1 MKQRIEYIDLA
12 KGICISLVVLLH
24 VYGDL
29 SGTVIKIMN
38 LFHMPLF
45 FFCSG
50 LFFRELLSKESVGV
64 FLRKKVRTLYFP
76 FVKWSV
82 FFLLLHNLLLM
93 TGVYNSQY
101 GFEGGSFFYS
111 VSDIFTR
118 LGLIL
123 FTMTGYEELLGGFW
137 YLRSLFVS
145 CLLIAFVSII
155 LRLDSKYRYGLMCVF
170 FLIMTMLLRRFV
182 PDNELLRELS
192 MGCFGALFYLSGY
205 LFKQYEC
212 YWQNKYVAITCCLS
226 LLFLFYYFRNG
237 VSMGCGYNKVIPFY
251 LSGISGTI
259 LTLYMS
265 KKIEKWFPMINRF
278 IYDIGNHTL
287 EILALHFLSFRLVSF
302 FVAYGYGLDVVHVA
316 EHPVISDISI
326 VPCYWWIVYSFAGIV
341 IPLIL
346 NKVWYITTK
355 RMLWIK
361 L

>member
-1 MKQRIEYIDLA
+1 MVIGHSGCPK
-12 KGICISLVVLLH
+12 LLSNAI
-24 VYGDL
+24 Y
-29 SGTVIKIMN
+29 

-64 FLRKKVRTLYFP
+64 FLKKKVRTLYFP
-76 FVKWSV
+76 FIKWSV

-93 TGVYNSQY
+93 TGVYNSHY
-101 GFEGGSFFYS
+101 
-111 VSDIFTR
+111 
-118 LGLIL
+118 
-123 FTMTGYEELLGGFW
+123 GYEELLGGFW
-137 YLRSLFVS
+137 FVRSLFVA

-155 LRLDSKYRYGLMCVF
+155 LGQDSKYRNGLMCIS
-170 FLIMTMLLRRFV
+170 FLIMTVALRRFV

-212 YWQNKYVAITCCLS
+212 YWQNKYAAITCCLS
-226 LLFLFYYFRNG
+226 LLFFLYYFRNG

-259 LTLYMS
+259 LTLYVS
-265 KKIEKWFPMINRF
+265 RKVEKWFPMMNRF

-302 FVAYGYGLDVVHVA
+302 IFACGYGLDVVHVA
-316 EHPVISDISI
+316 EHPVIRDISI
-326 VPCYWWIVYSFAGIV
+326 VPSYWWIVYSFVGIV
-341 IPLIL
+341 IPLII
-346 NKVWYITTK
+346 NKVYCITINS
-355 RMLWIK
+355 MLWIK
-361 L
+361 Q